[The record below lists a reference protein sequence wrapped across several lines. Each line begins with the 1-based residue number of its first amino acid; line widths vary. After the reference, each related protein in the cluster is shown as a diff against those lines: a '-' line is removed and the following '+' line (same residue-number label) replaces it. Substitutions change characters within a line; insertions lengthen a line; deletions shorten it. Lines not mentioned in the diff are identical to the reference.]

1 MVRSRKYAL
10 VTAALALILIAAVV
24 LTVVLA
30 GNGASYVPEQEAA
43 ASQTAVSVGSSTGEV
58 SSDYI
63 YQTLLSHSQKTGEWT
78 EADMQDLQD
87 AQGNHLDNGST
98 KGDGVK
104 ETYVTTLNTN
114 FRLLTQNG
122 WSDVEGSDDK
132 EGTLNV
138 PDKSWGGS
146 GYYEVFHN
154 GSWYRFNKNSSDS
167 GSLYMSY
174 NDFMTNAAY
183 YQNSSEYAMI
193 VESDGVITYNPND
206 VYANLHFDATLD
218 GAGATL
224 RATAVL
230 NKTRGNG
237 GDGTSSGNI
246 NGADLTWFTNH
257 SFNYNIG
264 KDSSDH
270 TFKGLSV
277 AGLVFGTLRNGTFK
291 NFKWDDQG
299 ISGTH
304 QYTYKNVGSSTAF
317 GGLVGYAGPSSQGGS
332 GVSSIYNVS
341 MTYNNA
347 VQHIHNVHEYYD
359 DWDETRTGTFTGG
372 LIGVNFNANIELVTV
387 RMNNDISFEQQS
399 ACVYITADWADPDNA
414 MACFG
419 GIVGLQYYTGT
430 LKKVV
435 ISGSEH
441 AGLYGHHCVNKEI
454 KKNWYNTSIADYN
467 TTRAWTGMLVGYVPA
482 GKSITFD
489 GAILDMNYNECYA
502 WLDKEKELVRGM
514 VLGEA
519 QDGLSKVTFRDIYIT
534 DMVFGEVYD
543 ANTGT
548 GQQYGTNGRPTPAD
562 VGIPGGEKDFNP
574 ISKKYGAYTAQYW
587 FYGFDVANMQ
597 DFAYLDNNIVSAVS
611 FSDDPDYMLEI
622 SALADNKG
630 VFWNVKWQEYGSP
643 HTVEVDNDVFTQNAR
658 EDVKIEGYGT
668 YDGVRNE
675 NYYLKMVVEY
685 ASSYQL
691 TPRNGVNNN
700 GVADKYYDKTMVN
713 FPTLKASYL
722 ENYEMENHPG
732 KLTQDGYVTIGNDS
746 AGTFTFMMN
755 NGSSGVGNEITHIYI
770 GGEDKGADISGNI
783 ASILQLERTAGED
796 FQVVDNNLNAWQAE
810 YNANVYRWTMLDM
823 FAVEDKNGNKTIFA
837 PASNGIN
844 VKVEIDKRPIYMDV
858 VTNQVPYT
866 GYDYGVQYGSGSA
879 ANTVYYQFGTIATNG
894 GGQAVISGDTV
905 TLSQAATSSTAINA
919 GDYTITAQGVNSG
932 SNNYEL
938 INAPDN
944 ENAFTITPANVTLTV
959 TGGSMPYGT
968 TFEEGG
974 RAAFME
980 HVEYTLDFGDSPLTG
995 FAARDGI
1002 TLNLNLMTTSSA
1014 TPAGQYLF
1022 APASGS
1028 GSVFANAFPAGM
1040 YDVVVEGIS
1049 GNGSGNYTFAVA
1061 QQGTGQFEVE
1071 RLDLAVNLPEI
1082 SDFTYGDLDMPQVGE
1097 AVISGLRTGDQI
1109 TSSAVKYFTAENGAE
1124 YTPGTRFGAGSYY
1137 AQTVVSAISSPG
1149 SVNGLDNYNIEC
1161 GTSAFDVLKR
1171 DTYVLFDYDPDQTY
1185 VYQAAEYSFN
1195 ATSLSNGAA
1204 GDGVEDVT
1212 FAAFSDSGR
1221 LQPAQALN
1229 AGIYYP
1235 GATSATLSDN
1245 YNVLGVRDKNGNDWA
1260 TFEIEKASV
1269 TLALG
1274 SKTTAEYSGE
1284 EVPFAPAGV
1293 TITVDSALQG
1303 EVESVLRAAL
1313 TFTYN
1318 GAAEVPVNAGAYAVA
1333 VSLPELTNYHAY
1345 TASLGNDA
1353 LTITQM
1359 KITITPEKTEVS
1371 VKYDGTVIP
1380 DLPYTITGSDKS
1392 DLSGKITPDISYYVG
1407 EGTENVATSLR
1418 NVGIYTIVYK
1428 YDGAT
1433 GNYASAEATVTYEVT
1448 KRQLHITLRNDQVT
1462 YNKQA
1467 YQPDYDITTDSI
1479 TTTDPIIAGDVVNI
1493 TFTVTKDGSAVS
1505 GDIVNAGEYNFT
1517 FGVDNANYALSDSY
1531 TVTIAPYT
1539 LTAQGLNSTLLFNAA
1554 NTADEYYEEQMA
1566 YRVLDADGKD
1576 ITELVTV
1583 TPELVKSVSDT
1594 SLIGNVDERGGV
1606 YAAQLTINA
1615 LPGGYLAEN
1624 YRLEPNVYTV
1634 YVYRIGLRGALT
1646 TGGSAVTFGTGY
1658 SVKGELFAMSGEGK
1672 EQPLTLDASGNV
1684 GGIADTEMGTDVQSI
1699 TVTAA
1704 AMNFSG
1710 VVLNGTQIKDSQISN
1725 DIADIFLSGVATED
1739 MKNAGTYTATI
1750 TITVKAAY
1758 SNPSLNR
1765 DDVQII
1771 APFTWTVDPLEI
1783 AVNLGQLDKY
1793 YTETITAADIMG
1805 VVETEYKKYV
1815 TAVSA
1820 AISGSGTYVN
1830 AGEYEYDL
1838 VLNTSVD
1845 GYYNYTL
1852 PAVETGKINVQKLTL
1867 QVSAGNAE
1875 VEYGKA
1881 VTPSV
1886 TPVISKGETPL
1897 TEEEISQLGAA
1908 FTSQYS
1914 YTTAL
1919 TYQPG
1924 NGVGL
1929 YDGAIE
1935 LSVTATENFT
1945 VKKTDGNINVIP
1957 RKIQITLGNLSMV
1970 YGTQQLP
1977 ALTYTLTGGT
1987 TLFTGDDM
1995 PALATDGLTLD
2006 GAAAPA
2012 VNRINANSYAYDFT
2026 SLSSQDGNYE
2036 ITAHNGGTLTVTP
2049 YVITSVTW
2057 DESAKPVYKGSEFA
2071 AEELFTIADMDMPNG
2086 DVVTFG
2092 VAYTDGQ
2099 GGNIVKN
2106 AGAYTAAATVASVTN
2121 GTDPVEADN
2130 YDVSRVATR
2139 NLNVAQATLTLSG
2152 VAEAAEEGGAFIL
2165 TVTYDPDGDPQE
2177 ISASALTF
2185 TFGAATYAE
2194 DNDGALTVT
2203 IAYTQNGFTASPVNA
2218 GTYSVSVTVS
2228 GANFVRSTFTNISLV
2243 INKLQINTLDGFAN
2257 VTAPVDAMFNN
2268 LFHEPTVEFLGVP
2281 ATYSFTYFKVTESEG
2296 TIVKEP
2302 ADPVDAAHYYALLT
2316 IDSANVYYVTT
2327 GEYEVEFDIV
2337 PTDKISLD
2345 ISIPTSTGLNEN
2357 NVYYTGTGIRPT
2369 AEATITQF
2377 NPAQVYVTDD
2387 AAFTYKFYKVAS
2399 TVTGTT
2405 VEING
2410 VQYDVMAN
2418 GYALDEAIDTGSY
2431 YVEYWFNIG
2440 RKFNGN
2446 YEERHGFMMSGDKP
2460 LIMQITTG
2468 NMGIR
2473 FISVATQE
2481 YSGLAGFNGRDV
2493 IYQEDGKWFINTDL
2507 ITFSGVDLNGMTDLM
2522 EQLKTGEI
2530 VITVSYR
2537 YDMTDGV
2544 ARYTKLY
2551 DYTWGFDANNQVRTT
2566 PVKKYYAMKTD
2577 PEAGQI
2583 EGPYGN
2589 VTDLGYANG
2598 QTAAVYLIEVRVDN
2612 RHSADVPED
2621 LRDVVSVPD
2630 SGSSYSSAMEV
2641 YADEDGNPIRDDNN
2655 NLQYVPTYHRGS
2667 GTISFEPA
2675 QVEFEMLYTSDFYN
2689 DGKNMLEGGYN
2700 ELNDVA
2706 TSLEELTQ
2714 ELLDKAQFIL
2724 RGVAI
2729 PASAFEYSGD
2739 VSTNPLVKSVD
2750 SSSAAVSVNVTGSNY
2765 TDTVLGEKVRYEVLD
2780 KRYFHLTVTNEEGKE
2795 VYTYNVDGFNNGS
2808 QNVGGANGIT
2818 NAGTYTFEFVFDGMN
2833 GKYAPFSYTWDFVQQ
2848 AAEYH
2853 ITVTQ
2858 EEGVT
2863 LTTPFG
2869 TEFDLTTLNGA
2880 LKATLE
2886 DGELATET
2894 GHYQMFEEAFK
2905 AGQYDNY
2912 ITLFGDD
2919 GSGIPYTDYQV
2930 LGVESPVGQYYIS
2943 YVFVSKD
2950 KNLEIMMET
2959 QESMIEV
2966 TATAPGFLA
2975 DEDGNPVGVTE
2986 GEEGEEGEE
2995 GQDKNP
3001 GEYNIG
3007 SVSYSA
3013 GNTQTEYVLS
3023 KVRLGLEYT
3032 TLPGNTNDYAPYT
3045 TENVGI
3051 FAIQYLADGSEDW
3064 VELPATSS
3072 IMSVG
3077 KYKIWFAAD
3086 GDNNLEGSVSDQYVL
3101 FEITKINA
3109 TAFVTGADAVNGQT
3123 YTGYDFSL
3131 GWKITDESGL
3141 DVQAAVL
3148 GGEVNIMVKF
3158 GEGEFVAGGK
3168 INEAGT
3174 YTVYVTA
3181 AGSANYNVKDSEQ
3194 VQIVINKADLNVR
3207 FAQSY
3212 YTAVYNENGNTIAP
3226 DQVSY
3231 ELNGRRVS
3239 NAGGASDVYYLLM
3252 DEEGKVTNESAQQ
3265 MVETYLTANSE
3276 LDLDEWAAQNGY
3288 TDFVFTSVGDAAA
3301 ATDVGVYLPI
3311 VVYEGDGNYVKSARL
3326 IANGA
3331 YPEFEITKAAMQ
3343 AILVASQKYV
3353 VTYGD
3358 AIADITSAD
3367 TVLKHFTLAWKKQV
3381 GIGSDGSPEYAD
3393 VDDIATSG
3401 AVIAYSML
3409 NLNIYT
3415 KGDDI
3420 GTYANAYELEIK
3432 FSHKNYELDYQTAYT
3447 SVEVKPYALSVD
3459 LANAQVYLEKD
3470 GESSAQALTA
3480 AGVTFNKVYQGASFG
3495 RLTFVFKDAEGN
3507 VLNTGFGLE
3516 GQNGITQEH
3525 GFGAYG
3531 VLSVAAADEGG
3542 FVAGTATIAGE
3553 YNTKVVFTLNNGNYT
3568 VTINGADGALATLT
3582 PNTTQD
3588 PDAASYSVDVK
3599 MNVEKAVLR
3608 LLFDTVT
3615 YTWGT
3620 DGEYTET
3627 ATPSTRADHVGW
3639 WEYSTIWTGY
3649 KFEESD
3655 RVYIQSG
3662 YFNKSGEFVPFG
3674 MFETAARLG
3683 DERNGAE
3690 LALVID
3696 DGDSG
3701 NLAAV
3706 GEYNIHI
3713 STNSANYVIANAN
3726 NEVPIITV
3734 TPEGGD
3740 TPVQTQNNMIDINIT
3755 IDRSPALEVTAALGG
3770 DENAGIPALFTQDGE
3785 AWSRT
3790 FDGMT
3795 INSKTILGDY
3805 LAVYRY
3811 KRTQATVQGSIA
3823 ASDAT
3828 VQLVRDGDRDFS
3840 DSIFASGI
3848 NVTFAGADG
3857 TALDAIINAG
3867 TYKMTVSVEL
3877 TTNEVDITE
3886 YTLVIAPAPASD
3898 FTANVRNKARSSQI
3912 YNGEALVPNFT
3923 FTLAIAEELNNGTVH
3938 TLDVTSYAVQVFK
3951 DGAEQPLL
3959 TYNVKNGVAE
3969 LSKEQRALLAGAGS
3983 YTFKLVVNS
3992 PNAEENAT
4000 FEVNTSEGPLTFT
4013 IAKRGL
4019 SNDGIDIAFKDHF
4032 DYTTKG
4038 GQPVAVDEERLELS
4052 IFYDRTLKLI
4062 SGTDYT
4068 VTFEKGEGGKYTGT
4082 YNFTVSGTGN
4092 FEGTLT
4098 GSYSIGASVGLTQA
4112 PGSIVYGSDSV
4123 TVVLTV
4129 NSMVPAQGDGSLDAE
4144 SFDLIFN
4151 SNVGRLVSGNTTVSQ
4166 LTLVGEPVY
4175 ADGKFTVTLGG
4186 LRAVNAGEYYLD
4198 LSFTCVYDNITS
4210 NGEINA
4216 EASGEELCKVT
4227 VTPASVEQAA
4237 ESVSAVLTSVN
4248 STSVTFNISGT
4259 PRAYEYSLDNGQTWV
4274 KAVKGNNVISALAPE
4289 QNVTVTLRVNDG
4301 NYATAEGVHEYNI
4314 DDVTLA
4320 ATTTASVD
4328 DILTAAE
4335 ELARSFNATGFTR
4348 YAELLQQV
4356 ENISAA
4362 DREARGAEIDE
4373 ALAAVEEARSEY
4385 IEDLQGA
4392 IDSAVNAAERAAGKA
4407 SATTTAAAAATAGA
4421 LSLPLFGIG
4430 MVFAARKRNKKED
4443 DLND

>member
-1 MVRSRKYAL
+1 M
-10 VTAALALILIAAVV
+10 
-24 LTVVLA
+24 
-30 GNGASYVPEQEAA
+30 
-43 ASQTAVSVGSSTGEV
+43 
-58 SSDYI
+58 
-63 YQTLLSHSQKTGEWT
+63 
-78 EADMQDLQD
+78 
-87 AQGNHLDNGST
+87 
-98 KGDGVK
+98 
-104 ETYVTTLNTN
+104 
-114 FRLLTQNG
+114 
-122 WSDVEGSDDK
+122 
-132 EGTLNV
+132 
-138 PDKSWGGS
+138 
-146 GYYEVFHN
+146 
-154 GSWYRFNKNSSDS
+154 
-167 GSLYMSY
+167 
-174 NDFMTNAAY
+174 
-183 YQNSSEYAMI
+183 
-193 VESDGVITYNPND
+193 
-206 VYANLHFDATLD
+206 
-218 GAGATL
+218 
-224 RATAVL
+224 
-230 NKTRGNG
+230 
-237 GDGTSSGNI
+237 
-246 NGADLTWFTNH
+246 
-257 SFNYNIG
+257 
-264 KDSSDH
+264 
-270 TFKGLSV
+270 
-277 AGLVFGTLRNGTFK
+277 
-291 NFKWDDQG
+291 
-299 ISGTH
+299 
-304 QYTYKNVGSSTAF
+304 
-317 GGLVGYAGPSSQGGS
+317 
-332 GVSSIYNVS
+332 
-341 MTYNNA
+341 
-347 VQHIHNVHEYYD
+347 
-359 DWDETRTGTFTGG
+359 
-372 LIGVNFNANIELVTV
+372 
-387 RMNNDISFEQQS
+387 
-399 ACVYITADWADPDNA
+399 
-414 MACFG
+414 
-419 GIVGLQYYTGT
+419 
-430 LKKVV
+430 
-435 ISGSEH
+435 
-441 AGLYGHHCVNKEI
+441 
-454 KKNWYNTSIADYN
+454 
-467 TTRAWTGMLVGYVPA
+467 
-482 GKSITFD
+482 
-489 GAILDMNYNECYA
+489 
-502 WLDKEKELVRGM
+502 
-514 VLGEA
+514 
-519 QDGLSKVTFRDIYIT
+519 
-534 DMVFGEVYD
+534 
-543 ANTGT
+543 
-548 GQQYGTNGRPTPAD
+548 
-562 VGIPGGEKDFNP
+562 
-574 ISKKYGAYTAQYW
+574 
-587 FYGFDVANMQ
+587 
-597 DFAYLDNNIVSAVS
+597 
-611 FSDDPDYMLEI
+611 
-622 SALADNKG
+622 
-630 VFWNVKWQEYGSP
+630 
-643 HTVEVDNDVFTQNAR
+643 
-658 EDVKIEGYGT
+658 
-668 YDGVRNE
+668 
-675 NYYLKMVVEY
+675 
-685 ASSYQL
+685 
-691 TPRNGVNNN
+691 
-700 GVADKYYDKTMVN
+700 
-713 FPTLKASYL
+713 
-722 ENYEMENHPG
+722 
-732 KLTQDGYVTIGNDS
+732 
-746 AGTFTFMMN
+746 
-755 NGSSGVGNEITHIYI
+755 
-770 GGEDKGADISGNI
+770 
-783 ASILQLERTAGED
+783 
-796 FQVVDNNLNAWQAE
+796 
-810 YNANVYRWTMLDM
+810 
-823 FAVEDKNGNKTIFA
+823 
-837 PASNGIN
+837 
-844 VKVEIDKRPIYMDV
+844 
-858 VTNQVPYT
+858 
-866 GYDYGVQYGSGSA
+866 
-879 ANTVYYQFGTIATNG
+879 
-894 GGQAVISGDTV
+894 
-905 TLSQAATSSTAINA
+905 
-919 GDYTITAQGVNSG
+919 
-932 SNNYEL
+932 
-938 INAPDN
+938 
-944 ENAFTITPANVTLTV
+944 
-959 TGGSMPYGT
+959 
-968 TFEEGG
+968 
-974 RAAFME
+974 
-980 HVEYTLDFGDSPLTG
+980 
-995 FAARDGI
+995 
-1002 TLNLNLMTTSSA
+1002 
-1014 TPAGQYLF
+1014 
-1022 APASGS
+1022 
-1028 GSVFANAFPAGM
+1028 
-1040 YDVVVEGIS
+1040 
-1049 GNGSGNYTFAVA
+1049 
-1061 QQGTGQFEVE
+1061 
-1071 RLDLAVNLPEI
+1071 
-1082 SDFTYGDLDMPQVGE
+1082 
-1097 AVISGLRTGDQI
+1097 
-1109 TSSAVKYFTAENGAE
+1109 
-1124 YTPGTRFGAGSYY
+1124 
-1137 AQTVVSAISSPG
+1137 
-1149 SVNGLDNYNIEC
+1149 
-1161 GTSAFDVLKR
+1161 
-1171 DTYVLFDYDPDQTY
+1171 
-1185 VYQAAEYSFN
+1185 
-1195 ATSLSNGAA
+1195 
-1204 GDGVEDVT
+1204 
-1212 FAAFSDSGR
+1212 
-1221 LQPAQALN
+1221 
-1229 AGIYYP
+1229 
-1235 GATSATLSDN
+1235 
-1245 YNVLGVRDKNGNDWA
+1245 
-1260 TFEIEKASV
+1260 
-1269 TLALG
+1269 
-1274 SKTTAEYSGE
+1274 
-1284 EVPFAPAGV
+1284 
-1293 TITVDSALQG
+1293 
-1303 EVESVLRAAL
+1303 
-1313 TFTYN
+1313 
-1318 GAAEVPVNAGAYAVA
+1318 
-1333 VSLPELTNYHAY
+1333 
-1345 TASLGNDA
+1345 
-1353 LTITQM
+1353 
-1359 KITITPEKTEVS
+1359 
-1371 VKYDGTVIP
+1371 
-1380 DLPYTITGSDKS
+1380 
-1392 DLSGKITPDISYYVG
+1392 
-1407 EGTENVATSLR
+1407 
-1418 NVGIYTIVYK
+1418 
-1428 YDGAT
+1428 
-1433 GNYASAEATVTYEVT
+1433 
-1448 KRQLHITLRNDQVT
+1448 
-1462 YNKQA
+1462 
-1467 YQPDYDITTDSI
+1467 
-1479 TTTDPIIAGDVVNI
+1479 
-1493 TFTVTKDGSAVS
+1493 
-1505 GDIVNAGEYNFT
+1505 
-1517 FGVDNANYALSDSY
+1517 
-1531 TVTIAPYT
+1531 
-1539 LTAQGLNSTLLFNAA
+1539 
-1554 NTADEYYEEQMA
+1554 
-1566 YRVLDADGKD
+1566 
-1576 ITELVTV
+1576 
-1583 TPELVKSVSDT
+1583 
-1594 SLIGNVDERGGV
+1594 
-1606 YAAQLTINA
+1606 
-1615 LPGGYLAEN
+1615 
-1624 YRLEPNVYTV
+1624 
-1634 YVYRIGLRGALT
+1634 
-1646 TGGSAVTFGTGY
+1646 
-1658 SVKGELFAMSGEGK
+1658 
-1672 EQPLTLDASGNV
+1672 
-1684 GGIADTEMGTDVQSI
+1684 
-1699 TVTAA
+1699 
-1704 AMNFSG
+1704 
-1710 VVLNGTQIKDSQISN
+1710 
-1725 DIADIFLSGVATED
+1725 
-1739 MKNAGTYTATI
+1739 
-1750 TITVKAAY
+1750 
-1758 SNPSLNR
+1758 
-1765 DDVQII
+1765 
-1771 APFTWTVDPLEI
+1771 
-1783 AVNLGQLDKY
+1783 
-1793 YTETITAADIMG
+1793 
-1805 VVETEYKKYV
+1805 
-1815 TAVSA
+1815 
-1820 AISGSGTYVN
+1820 
-1830 AGEYEYDL
+1830 
-1838 VLNTSVD
+1838 
-1845 GYYNYTL
+1845 
-1852 PAVETGKINVQKLTL
+1852 
-1867 QVSAGNAE
+1867 
-1875 VEYGKA
+1875 
-1881 VTPSV
+1881 
-1886 TPVISKGETPL
+1886 
-1897 TEEEISQLGAA
+1897 
-1908 FTSQYS
+1908 
-1914 YTTAL
+1914 
-1919 TYQPG
+1919 
-1924 NGVGL
+1924 
-1929 YDGAIE
+1929 
-1935 LSVTATENFT
+1935 
-1945 VKKTDGNINVIP
+1945 
-1957 RKIQITLGNLSMV
+1957 
-1970 YGTQQLP
+1970 
-1977 ALTYTLTGGT
+1977 
-1987 TLFTGDDM
+1987 
-1995 PALATDGLTLD
+1995 
-2006 GAAAPA
+2006 
-2012 VNRINANSYAYDFT
+2012 
-2026 SLSSQDGNYE
+2026 
-2036 ITAHNGGTLTVTP
+2036 
-2049 YVITSVTW
+2049 
-2057 DESAKPVYKGSEFA
+2057 
-2071 AEELFTIADMDMPNG
+2071 
-2086 DVVTFG
+2086 
-2092 VAYTDGQ
+2092 
-2099 GGNIVKN
+2099 
-2106 AGAYTAAATVASVTN
+2106 TN
-2121 GTDPVEADN
+2121 GTDPVEAGN

-2194 DNDGALTVT
+2194 ENDGALTVT

-2243 INKLQINTLDGFAN
+2243 INKLQLTTLDGFAN
-2257 VTAPVDAMFNN
+2257 VTAPADAMFNN

-2327 GEYEVEFDIV
+2327 GEYEVEFDIA

-2387 AAFTYKFYKVAS
+2387 AAFTYKFYKVAT

-2410 VQYDVMAN
+2410 VQYNVMAN

-2440 RKFNGN
+2440 MGFNGN
-2446 YEERHGFMMSGDKP
+2446 YEERHGFMMSGDEP

-2493 IYQEDGKWFINTDL
+2493 IYQEDGNWFINTDL

-2537 YDMTDGV
+2537 YDVTDGV

-2566 PVKKYYAMKTD
+2566 PAKNYYAMKTD

-2583 EGPYGN
+2583 EGPYGS

-2612 RHSADVPED
+2612 RHSADVPEN

-2641 YADEDGNPIRDDNN
+2641 YTDEDGNPIRDDNN

-2706 TSLEELTQ
+2706 TSLEEFTQ

-2780 KRYFHLTVTNEEGKE
+2780 KTYFHLTVTDEKGKV
-2795 VYTYNVDGFNNGS
+2795 VYAYNVTGYNNGS
-2808 QNVGGANGIT
+2808 QNVGGAYGIT
-2818 NAGTYTFEFVFDGMN
+2818 NAGTYTLEFVFDGMN

-2905 AGQYDNY
+2905 AGQYDDY

-2975 DEDGNPVGVTE
+2975 DEDGNPIKAP
-2986 GEEGEEGEE
+2986 EGEEGEE
-2995 GQDKNP
+2995 GQEQNP

-3158 GEGEFVAGGK
+3158 GEGEFAAGGK

-3212 YTAVYNENGNTIAP
+3212 YTAVYNENGNTIAD

-3265 MVETYLTANSE
+3265 MVEAYLTANSE

-3326 IANGA
+3326 ITNGA

-3401 AVIAYSML
+3401 AVITYSML

-3470 GESSAQALTA
+3470 GGSSAQALTA

-3620 DGEYTET
+3620 DGEFTET

-3662 YFNKSGEFVPFG
+3662 YFNESGEFVPFG

-3734 TPEGGD
+3734 TPEGGG

-3755 IDRSPALEVTAALGG
+3755 IARSPALEVTAALGG
-3770 DENAGIPALFTQDGE
+3770 DENANIPALFTQDGE
-3785 AWSRT
+3785 AWSRP

-3823 ASDAT
+3823 AQDAT

-3848 NVTFAGADG
+3848 NVTFAGANG

-3898 FTANVRNKARSSQI
+3898 FTANVRNKARSSQT

-3923 FTLAIAEELNNGTVH
+3923 FTLAIAEKLNGTVH

-3969 LSKEQRALLAGAGS
+3969 LGKEQRALLANAGS

-3992 PNAEENAT
+3992 PNAEENAA

-4013 IAKRGL
+4013 IAKRDL
-4019 SNDGIDIAFKDHF
+4019 SKDGIDIAFKDHF
-4032 DYTTKG
+4032 DYTTEG
-4038 GQPVAVDEERLELS
+4038 GQPVAVDEERLELA
-4052 IFYDRTLKLI
+4052 IYYDRTLKLI

-4068 VTFEKGEGGKYTGT
+4068 VTFENGKGGKYTGT
-4082 YNFTVSGTGN
+4082 YDFTISGTGN
-4092 FEGTLT
+4092 FMGTLT
-4098 GSYSIGASVGLTQA
+4098 RSYSVGASVGLTQA

-4129 NSMVPAQGDGSLDAE
+4129 NSMDPAQGDGSLNADMFGL
-4144 SFDLIFN
+4144 SFN
-4151 SNVGRLVSGNTTVSQ
+4151 GNVCRLVSGNTTVSQ
-4166 LTLVGEPVY
+4166 LTLVGGEPVY
-4175 ADGKFTVTLGG
+4175 ADGKFTVTFGG

-4198 LSFTCVYDNITS
+4198 LSFTCVYDGITS
-4210 NGEINA
+4210 EGKINA
-4216 EASGEELCKVT
+4216 QASGEELCKVT

-4237 ESVSAVLTSVN
+4237 KSVSAVLTSVN

-4301 NYATAEGVHEYNI
+4301 NYATAEGVHEYNL
-4314 DDVTLA
+4314 DETLA

-4407 SATTTAAAAATAGA
+4407 SATTTATAAATAGA

>member
-78 EADMQDLQD
+78 ESDMQDLQD

-98 KGDGVK
+98 GGDGVK
-104 ETYVTTLNTN
+104 ETYVTTLKTN

-122 WSDVEGSDDK
+122 LSDVEG
-132 EGTLNV
+132 GTLNV
-138 PDKSWGGS
+138 ADKSWGGS

-154 GSWYRFNKNSSDS
+154 GSWYRFNKTNSSDS
-167 GSLYMSY
+167 DPLYMSY
-174 NDFMTNAAY
+174 DDFMTDAAY

-193 VESDGVITYNPND
+193 VVSSISYNPNTTG
-206 VYANLHFDATLD
+206 VLQGFDATLD
-218 GAGATL
+218 GAGTTL
-224 RATAVL
+224 IPS
-230 NKTRGNG
+230 KT
-237 GDGTSSGNI
+237 
-246 NGADLTWFTNH
+246 
-257 SFNYNIG
+257 
-264 KDSSDH
+264 
-270 TFKGLSV
+270 LSV
-277 AGLVFGTLRNGTFK
+277 DNSTVDFSWFHDDDIKIHISKENNTSDGLRSVGLIFGSLRYGTFK
-291 NFKWDDQG
+291 NFKWNDSTT
-299 ISGTH
+299 SGSKH
-304 QYTYKNVGSSTAF
+304 QAIYKKVESGSAF
-317 GGLVGYAGPSSQGGS
+317 GGLVGYAGRTKDGDQQGTS
-332 GVSSIYNVS
+332 NVYNVS
-341 MTYNNA
+341 LTFNKDVLHQYNLTN
-347 VQHIHNVHEYYD
+347 YD
-359 DWDETRTGTFTGG
+359 DWMDSCTGTYTGG
-372 LIGVNFNANIELVTV
+372 LIGINMNANIELVSI
-387 RMNNDISFEQQS
+387 RMNNDIAFEEQS
-399 ACVYITADWADPDNA
+399 PSLTYPNLWRNADYG
-414 MACFG
+414 MSIFG
-419 GIVGLQYYTGT
+419 GIVGVQNCNRTMS
-430 LKKVV
+430 KVS
-435 ISGSEH
+435 ISGTEH
-441 AGLYGHHCVNKEI
+441 AALYGHHCKIERTQWGQGNRWSHAKARMSCVI
-454 KKNWYNTSIADYN
+454 GLVTS
-467 TTRAWTGMLVGYVPA
+467 A
-482 GKSITFD
+482 GTANLQGVIVDF
-489 GAILDMNYNECYA
+489 NYNEVYA
-502 WLDKEKELVRGM
+502 WLDQSKTELYRGII
-514 VLGEA
+514 VGKNEGTISYSDVYLTNTVFAGTYEDDNKPGPEDIGKPAQGDDGGESFYPTGTRYE
-519 QDGLSKVTFRDIYIT
+519 DGYKAEYWFDGDAVNDQSFAYIEESKV
-534 DMVFGEVYD
+534 GE
-543 ANTGT
+543 
-548 GQQYGTNGRPTPAD
+548 
-562 VGIPGGEKDFNP
+562 
-574 ISKKYGAYTAQYW
+574 
-587 FYGFDVANMQ
+587 
-597 DFAYLDNNIVSAVS
+597 VS
-611 FSDDPDYMLEI
+611 FSDDTDYMLEI
-622 SALADNKG
+622 SVPQDQKG
-630 VFWNVKWQEYGSP
+630 VYWNVTWSESGGE
-643 HTVEVDNDVFTQNAR
+643 HTKKVNDDVFTQNSR
-658 EDVKIEGYGT
+658 EDVKVHGFGA
-668 YDGVRNE
+668 YDGNRTSNG
-675 NYYLKMVVEY
+675 YLIMTVEY

-700 GVADKYYDKTMVN
+700 GGDDKYYDKTMVN
-713 FPTLKASYL
+713 FPTLEASYL
-722 ENYEMENHPG
+722 ENYEMENHNAQLG
-732 KLTQDGYVTIGNDS
+732 QDGYVTIGDDGSGNL
-746 AGTFTFMMN
+746 TFMMN
-755 NGSSGVGNEITHIYI
+755 NGSSPVGRTIDHIYI
-770 GGEDKGADISGNI
+770 GGEDKEADISGNI

-796 FQVVDNNLNAWQAE
+796 FQVVDNNLSAWQAE
-810 YNANVYRWTMLDM
+810 YNANVYRWTLLDL
-823 FAVEDKNGNKTIFA
+823 FAVEDDQGHKMVFA

-858 VTNQVPYT
+858 VTDQVPYT

-894 GGQAVISGDTV
+894 GEQAVISGDTV
-905 TLSQAATSSTAINA
+905 TLSQAATGSTAINA

-938 INAPDN
+938 INAPN
-944 ENAFTITPANVTLTV
+944 TENAFTITPANVTLTV

-1014 TPAGQYLF
+1014 TSAGQYLF

-1028 GSVFANAFPAGM
+1028 GSVFAYAFPAGK

-1071 RLDLAVNLPEI
+1071 MLNLAVNLPEI

-1109 TSSAVKYFTAENGAE
+1109 TSSAVKYFTAEDDAV

-1149 SVNGLDNYNIEC
+1149 SVNGLDNYNVVC

-1171 DTYVLFDYDPDQTY
+1171 DTYVLFDYDPAQTY
-1185 VYQAAEYSFN
+1185 VYQAAAYSFN
-1195 ATSLSNGAA
+1195 ASSLSNGAA
-1204 GDGVEDVT
+1204 GDGVSDVT

-1245 YNVLGVRDKNGNDWA
+1245 YNVLGVRDTNGNDWA

-1284 EVPFAPAGV
+1284 EVPFDKTGV
-1293 TITVDSALQG
+1293 TITVADALQG

-1318 GAAEVPVNAGAYAVA
+1318 GAAEVPVNAGTYAVA
-1333 VSLPELTNYHAY
+1333 VSLPELTNYNAA
-1345 TASLGNDA
+1345 TASLGSDA

-1359 KITITPEKTEVS
+1359 IITITPESSRVEKV
-1371 VKYDGTVIP
+1371 YNGTVIP
-1380 DLPYTITGSDKS
+1380 DLPYTITGSDGRPLN
-1392 DLSGKITPDISYYVG
+1392 DEVTPDISYYVG

-1418 NVGIYTIVYK
+1418 NVGTYTIVYK
-1428 YDGAT
+1428 YDGT
-1433 GNYASAEATVTYEVT
+1433 TGGNYASAEAKVTYEVT
-1448 KRQLHITLRNDQVT
+1448 KMQLHITLNNKQVT

-1467 YQPDYDITTDSI
+1467 YQPDYDITTGS
-1479 TTTDPIIAGDVVNI
+1479 IIAGDVVNI

-1531 TVTIAPYT
+1531 TVTIDPYT
-1539 LTAQGLNSTLLFNAA
+1539 LTAQGLNTTILYNSAATGIEEYKSQINYEVLDVDGSVIDKGIDVSVDILEEGGAAATTIGSDGGKYQAKLTVTVIKSGPFDNDNYAVAEVPPYAIYIYKIALRSSLTGSVTYGTPYTVNGVLYAAAGQAGTQDLKVNGDGSVVMVEGADLGDVLEINIKNAVLTLSGANLIGESASGSKTLTNGADASVVFNG
-1554 NTADEYYEEQMA
+1554 NVFDEQFTKPVDAGSYTLTVKLTVEAVYEEGTTSHPENK
-1566 YRVLDADGKD
+1566 RTVI
-1576 ITELVTV
+1576 IT
-1583 TPELVKSVSDT
+1583 
-1594 SLIGNVDERGGV
+1594 
-1606 YAAQLTINA
+1606 
-1615 LPGGYLAEN
+1615 
-1624 YRLEPNVYTV
+1624 
-1634 YVYRIGLRGALT
+1634 
-1646 TGGSAVTFGTGY
+1646 
-1658 SVKGELFAMSGEGK
+1658 
-1672 EQPLTLDASGNV
+1672 
-1684 GGIADTEMGTDVQSI
+1684 
-1699 TVTAA
+1699 
-1704 AMNFSG
+1704 
-1710 VVLNGTQIKDSQISN
+1710 
-1725 DIADIFLSGVATED
+1725 
-1739 MKNAGTYTATI
+1739 
-1750 TITVKAAY
+1750 
-1758 SNPSLNR
+1758 
-1765 DDVQII
+1765 

-1783 AVNLGQLDKY
+1783 AVKNLGQLNKY
-1793 YTETITAADIMG
+1793 YTETISAADVMG
-1805 VVETEYKKYV
+1805 VVEMEEQYKEYV

-1820 AISGSGTYVN
+1820 AIGGTYVN
-1830 AGEYEYDL
+1830 AGWYEYDL
-1838 VLNTSVD
+1838 VLNTGVD

-1852 PAVETGKINVQKLTL
+1852 DYSDSAEETGKIHVQKLTL
-1867 QVSAGNAE
+1867 QVSADNAE
-1875 VEYGKA
+1875 VEYGNA

-1886 TPVISKGETPL
+1886 TTIISKGETPL
-1897 TEEEISQLGAA
+1897 TEEEISALGAA

-1929 YDGAIE
+1929 YEGAIV

-1945 VKKTDGNINVIP
+1945 VEKTDGNVNVIP

-1970 YGTQQLP
+1970 YGTEQLP

-2026 SLSSQDGNYE
+2026 SLSSQDDNYE

-2106 AGAYTAAATVASVTN
+2106 AGAYTAVATVASVTN
-2121 GTDPVEADN
+2121 GTDPVEAGN

-2243 INKLQINTLDGFAN
+2243 INKLQLTTLDGFAN
-2257 VTAPVDAMFNN
+2257 VTAPADAMFNN

-2327 GEYEVEFDIV
+2327 GEYEVEFDIA

-2387 AAFTYKFYKVAS
+2387 AAFTYKFYKVAT

-2410 VQYDVMAN
+2410 VQYNVMAN

-2446 YEERHGFMMSGDKP
+2446 YEERHGFMMSGDEP

-2493 IYQEDGKWFINTDL
+2493 IYQEDGNWFINTDL

-2566 PVKKYYAMKTD
+2566 PAKKYYAMKTD

-2612 RHSADVPED
+2612 RHSADVPEN
-2621 LRDVVSVPD
+2621 LKDVVSVPD

-2641 YADEDGNPIRDDNN
+2641 YTDEDGNPIRDDNN

-2689 DGKNMLEGGYN
+2689 DGKNMLAGGYN

-2706 TSLEELTQ
+2706 ASLEEFTQ

-2739 VSTNPLVKSVD
+2739 VKTNPLVKSVD
-2750 SSSAAVSVNVTGSNY
+2750 SSTAAVSVNVTGSNY

-2905 AGQYDNY
+2905 AGQYDDY

-2975 DEDGNPVGVTE
+2975 DEDGNPIKAP
-2986 GEEGEEGEE
+2986 EGEEGEE
-2995 GQDKNP
+2995 GQEQNP

-3265 MVETYLTANSE
+3265 MVEAYLTANSE

-3516 GQNGITQEH
+3516 GQNVITQEH

-3662 YFNKSGEFVPFG
+3662 YFDKSGEFVPFG

-3734 TPEGGD
+3734 TPEGGG

-3755 IDRSPALEVTAALGG
+3755 IARSPALEVTAALGG
-3770 DENAGIPALFTQDGE
+3770 DENANIPALFTQDGE
-3785 AWSRT
+3785 AWSRP

-3811 KRTQATVQGSIA
+3811 KRTQATVKGSIA
-3823 ASDAT
+3823 APDAT

-3848 NVTFAGADG
+3848 NVTFAGANG

-3898 FTANVRNKARSSQI
+3898 FTANVRNKARSSQT

-3923 FTLAIAEELNNGTVH
+3923 FTLAIAEELNGTVH

-3969 LSKEQRALLAGAGS
+3969 LGKEQRALLANAGS

-3992 PNAEENAT
+3992 PNAEENAA
-4000 FEVNTSEGPLTFT
+4000 FEVNTSAGTPLTFT
-4013 IAKRGL
+4013 IARRDL
-4019 SNDGIDIAFKDHF
+4019 SKDGIDIAFKDHF
-4032 DYTTKG
+4032 DYTTEG

-4052 IFYDRTLKLI
+4052 IYYDRTLKLI

-4068 VTFEKGEGGKYTGT
+4068 VTFENGKGGKYTGT
-4082 YNFTVSGTGN
+4082 YDFTISGTGN
-4092 FEGTLT
+4092 FMGTLT
-4098 GSYSIGASVGLTQA
+4098 RSYSVGASVGLTQA

-4129 NSMVPAQGDGSLDAE
+4129 NSMDPAQGDGSLNADMFGL
-4144 SFDLIFN
+4144 SFN
-4151 SNVGRLVSGNTTVSQ
+4151 GNVCRLVSGNTTVSQ
-4166 LTLVGEPVY
+4166 LTLVGGEPVY
-4175 ADGKFTVTLGG
+4175 ADGKFTVTFGG

-4198 LSFTCVYDNITS
+4198 LSFTCVYDGITS
-4210 NGEINA
+4210 EGKINA
-4216 EASGEELCKVT
+4216 QASGEELCKVT

-4301 NYATAEGVHEYNI
+4301 NYATAEGVHEYNL
-4314 DDVTLA
+4314 DETLA

-4407 SATTTAAAAATAGA
+4407 SATTTATAAATAGA

>member
-24 LTVVLA
+24 LTVALV
-30 GNGASYVPEQEAA
+30 GNHSSIVPQQEASVAPA
-43 ASQTAVSVGSSTGEV
+43 AAVKIGGSTGSV
-58 SSDYI
+58 SADYVF
-63 YQTLLSHSQKTGEWT
+63 QTLKAHSNK
-78 EADMQDLQD
+78 
-87 AQGNHLDNGST
+87 
-98 KGDGVK
+98 KGDGV
-104 ETYVTTLNTN
+104 
-114 FRLLTQNG
+114 G
-122 WSDVEGSDDK
+122 WDITEMQTDGSI
-132 EGTLNV
+132 
-138 PDKSWGGS
+138 S
-146 GYYEVFHN
+146 YY
-154 GSWYRFNKNSSDS
+154 
-167 GSLYMSY
+167 
-174 NDFMTNAAY
+174 
-183 YQNSSEYAMI
+183 
-193 VESDGVITYNPND
+193 P
-206 VYANLHFDATLD
+206 ATLD
-218 GAGATL
+218 NTFYLITQSGNATEANNSDAGVTANGSYYQVTYNGMNYRFTKNSGYTLYLPFETFIAKTNYSQNVNNYGMAVQASGTISYDPRNTYHSYDFRATFDGAGVTL
-224 RATAVL
+224 SMSNMLSKWDSGDASAKYTWIQNGYRSDDPTIKNNVGL
-230 NKTRGNG
+230 NCAGLLIASLY
-237 GDGTSSGNI
+237 DGT
-246 NGADLTWFTNH
+246 L
-257 SFNYNIG
+257 
-264 KDSSDH
+264 
-270 TFKGLSV
+270 
-277 AGLVFGTLRNGTFK
+277 K
-291 NFKWDDQG
+291 NFKLTDKNAVYKPDDNNPDQG
-299 ISGTH
+299 SGRPFNCH
-304 QYTYKNVGSSTAF
+304 QGVRKLSGHYYEENNRETGTAF
-317 GGLVGYAGPSSQGGS
+317 GGLVGYAGPTSANQEANTNSYIS
-332 GVSSIYNVS
+332 NISLDFTKNVLHVYRS
-341 MTYNNA
+341 KST
-347 VQHIHNVHEYYD
+347 
-359 DWDETRTGTFTGG
+359 TGPSAQVDMFTGAAIG
-372 LIGVNFNANIELVTV
+372 LNMSANISNLVINMNSSVWDQCTPRMQGINIFGWGYAADYSGTAHIGVLSGMMLGGKTLEKVAIYGTE
-387 RMNNDISFEQQS
+387 SS
-399 ACVYITADWADPDNA
+399 AFVCSDDLFQYGTTGNWSKIHTYI
-414 MACFG
+414 G
-419 GIVGLQYYTGT
+419 
-430 LKKVV
+430 
-435 ISGSEH
+435 
-441 AGLYGHHCVNKEI
+441 
-454 KKNWYNTSIADYN
+454 
-467 TTRAWTGMLVGYVPA
+467 
-482 GKSITFD
+482 
-489 GAILDMNYNECYA
+489 GAIGTCMSKQTINGFLFSYPLANCWYPQA
-502 WLDKEKELVRGM
+502 DKRTEGATFKRGIF
-514 VLGEA
+514 VGNPKGTITYSNVYL
-519 QDGLSKVTFRDIYIT
+519 T
-534 DMVFGEVYD
+534 DMVIANSTATSMD
-543 ANTGT
+543 AIG
-548 GQQYGTNGRPTPAD
+548 
-562 VGIPGGEKDFNP
+562 GGEYTNKPAADIVNSHDQVESGDSAYFPAGFWFDGSSATNKRFVYADENV
-574 ISKKYGAYTAQYW
+574 ISSIQFSNDSQYM
-587 FYGFDVANMQ
+587 V
-597 DFAYLDNNIVSAVS
+597 
-611 FSDDPDYMLEI
+611 EI
-622 SALADNKG
+622 SAPSSQTGVMWQVNYYWKG
-630 VFWNVKWQEYGSP
+630 TTTDISVSNSSQLVFM
-643 HTVEVDNDVFTQNAR
+643 QNAR
-658 EDVKIEGYGT
+658 ENVKLRGL
-668 YDGVRNE
+668 GVQGNN
-675 NYYLKMVVEY
+675 NYVVMNITY
-685 ASSYQL
+685 ASSYNYKL
-691 TPRNGVNNN
+691 TNGPGDDGTADKVYDKQPVNYPSFGVTENVIRTGNASLTDNGRLTIQQEEDRLTLGFNDGDDPVGGAINNFYNANGV
-700 GVADKYYDKTMVN
+700 GT
-713 FPTLKASYL
+713 
-722 ENYEMENHPG
+722 G
-732 KLTQDGYVTIGNDS
+732 KN
-746 AGTFTFMMN
+746 
-755 NGSSGVGNEITHIYI
+755 
-770 GGEDKGADISGNI
+770 DISGMLGAIMALNYKD
-783 ASILQLERTAGED
+783 SNGEYVVTSDWTGVTAYD
-796 FQVVDNNLNAWQAE
+796 
-810 YNANVYRWTMLDM
+810 ANDYRWDGIALFGVSTTQ
-823 FAVEDKNGNKTIFA
+823 GNFVFVPQSGTSTEITI
-837 PASNGIN
+837 S
-844 VKVEIDKRPIYMDV
+844 KRPIYV
-858 VTNQVPYT
+858 KAETTSVPYIGEGYALAQGT
-866 GYDYGVQYGSGSA
+866 GTAPSG
-879 ANTVYYQFGTIATNG
+879 TVYYGVGTTATNG
-894 GGQAVISGDTV
+894 GRQAIISGDTV
-905 TLSQAATSSTAINA
+905 SVLANISDGPAVDVNTYHLSASGTLGGSSAKN
-919 GDYTITAQGVNSG
+919 YTV
-932 SNNYEL
+932 
-938 INAPDN
+938 INAPSN
-944 ENAFTITPANVTLTV
+944 ESAFSVTPANVTLTV

-980 HVEYTLDFGDSPLTG
+980 HVEYTLDFGDSPLTD

-1014 TPAGQYLF
+1014 SSAGQYLF
-1022 APASGS
+1022 APTNGS
-1028 GSVFANAFPAGM
+1028 GSVFAYAFPAGM

-1049 GNGSGNYTFAVA
+1049 GNGSGNYNVTPA

-1071 RLDLAVNLPEI
+1071 KLDLAVSLPEI
-1082 SDFTYGDLDMPQVGE
+1082 SDFTYGDRNMPQVGE

-1137 AQTVVSAISSPG
+1137 AQIVVSGISSPG
-1149 SVNGLDNYNIEC
+1149 SNIGLNNYNISY
-1161 GTSAFDVLKR
+1161 GNTSAFDVLKR

-1185 VYQAAEYSFN
+1185 VYQAAAYSFN
-1195 ATSLSNGAA
+1195 ATSLSDGAA
-1204 GDGVEDVT
+1204 GDGVSDVT

-1260 TFEIEKASV
+1260 TFEIEKANV

-1274 SKTTAEYSGE
+1274 SKTTVEYSGE
-1284 EVPFAPAGV
+1284 EVPFDKTGV
-1293 TITVDSALQG
+1293 TITVADALQG

-1318 GAAEVPVNAGAYAVA
+1318 GAAEVPVNAGTYAVA
-1333 VSLPELTNYHAY
+1333 VSLPELTNYNAA
-1345 TASLGNDA
+1345 TASLGSDA

-1359 KITITPEKTEVS
+1359 KITITPESSRVEKV
-1371 VKYDGTVIP
+1371 YNGTVIP
-1380 DLPYTITGSDKS
+1380 DLPYTITGSDGRPLN
-1392 DLSGKITPDISYYVG
+1392 DEVTPDISYYVG

-1433 GNYASAEATVTYEVT
+1433 GNYAFAKATVTYEVT
-1448 KRQLHITLRNDQVT
+1448 KRQLHITLRNAQVT

-1467 YQPDYDITTDSI
+1467 YQPDYDITTDPII
-1479 TTTDPIIAGDVVNI
+1479 TGDPIIAGDVVNI

-1531 TVTIAPYT
+1531 TVTIDPYT
-1539 LTAQGLNSTLLFNAA
+1539 LTAQGLNTTILYNAA
-1554 NTADEYYEEQMA
+1554 ATGIEEYKSQINYE
-1566 YRVLDADGKD
+1566 VLDADGSVIEKD
-1576 ITELVTV
+1576 AIEVKVEILEEGGAAATTIGSDGGKYQAKLTV
-1583 TPELVKSVSDT
+1583 TKSGAFDNDNYAVAEATTYAIYIYKIALRSSLTGSVTYGTDYT
-1594 SLIGNVDERGGV
+1594 VNGVLYAAAGQAGTQDLKVDVDGAVDIDEGEVADVLEINIKNAVLTLSGANLIGESASGSKT
-1606 YAAQLTINA
+1606 LTS
-1615 LPGGYLAEN
+1615 
-1624 YRLEPNVYTV
+1624 
-1634 YVYRIGLRGALT
+1634 GA
-1646 TGGSAVTFGTGY
+1646 
-1658 SVKGELFAMSGEGK
+1658 
-1672 EQPLTLDASGNV
+1672 DASVVFNGNV
-1684 GGIADTEMGTDVQSI
+1684 FDKQFAKPVDAGSYTL
-1699 TVTAA
+1699 TVTLTVEA
-1704 AMNFSG
+1704 
-1710 VVLNGTQIKDSQISN
+1710 VYKEGTTSHPDNKRT
-1725 DIADIFLSGVATED
+1725 V
-1739 MKNAGTYTATI
+1739 TI
-1750 TITVKAAY
+1750 T
-1758 SNPSLNR
+1758 
-1765 DDVQII
+1765 

-1783 AVNLGQLDKY
+1783 AVNLGQLNKY

-1805 VVETEYKKYV
+1805 VVKTEYKKYV

-1852 PAVETGKINVQKLTL
+1852 AAVETGKINVQKLTL

-1914 YTTAL
+1914 YTTEL
-1919 TYQPG
+1919 NYQPG
-1924 NGVGL
+1924 KGVGL
-1929 YDGAIE
+1929 YEGAIK
-1935 LSVTATENFT
+1935 LSVTATKNFT
-1945 VKKTDGNINVIP
+1945 VEKTDGNVNVIP

-1995 PALATDGLTLD
+1995 PVLATDGLTLD
-2006 GAAAPA
+2006 GEAAPA
-2012 VNRINANSYAYDFT
+2012 VNRINADSYAYDFT
-2026 SLSSQDGNYE
+2026 SLSSQDDNYE

-2099 GGNIVKN
+2099 GGKVVKN

-2121 GTDPVEADN
+2121 GTDPVEAGN

-2152 VAEAAEEGGAFIL
+2152 VAEAAEEDGAFIL

-2194 DNDGALTVT
+2194 DNDGALTVI
-2203 IAYTQNGFTASPVNA
+2203 IAYSQNGFTASPVNA
-2218 GTYSVSVTVS
+2218 GTYNVSVTVS

-2243 INKLQINTLDGFAN
+2243 INKLQLTTLDGFAEINVPAAKYTSQVQN
-2257 VTAPVDAMFNN
+2257 VTLTFIGDQAGT
-2268 LFHEPTVEFLGVP
+2268 EYT
-2281 ATYSFTYFKVTESEG
+2281 FTYYKVSEDG
-2296 TIVKEP
+2296 TVAEEP
-2302 ADPVDAAHYYALLT
+2302 SLPIDAGTYQVDLL
-2316 IDSANVYYVTT
+2316 IDSVNVYYEGENEAELTIEPQDDIDVNASVVSGAGLGENEVYFTGAPIYPQANAIVNGLRGDVTQIT
-2327 GEYEVEFDIV
+2327 IEDSAAFSFKFYRKSTNEAA
-2337 PTDKISLD
+2337 DKI
-2345 ISIPTSTGLNEN
+2345 T
-2357 NVYYTGTGIRPT
+2357 
-2369 AEATITQF
+2369 
-2377 NPAQVYVTDD
+2377 
-2387 AAFTYKFYKVAS
+2387 
-2399 TVTGTT
+2399 
-2405 VEING
+2405 ING
-2410 VQYDVMAN
+2410 KEYSVYNKN
-2418 GYALDEAIDTGSY
+2418 GQDEAIDEGDIF
-2431 YVEYWFNIG
+2431 YVYVTFNASG
-2440 RKFNGN
+2440 KYNSN
-2446 YEERHGFMMSGDKP
+2446 YEEKGFWMLNSDGTPLEMSIKK
-2460 LIMQITTG
+2460 G
-2468 NMGIR
+2468 NM
-2473 FISVATQE
+2473 SVYVLSGTTRA
-2481 YSGLAGFNGRDV
+2481 YSGLVGYNGRDV
-2493 IYQEDGKWFINTDL
+2493 IYQENGKWFINTE
-2507 ITFSGVDLNGMTDLM
+2507 IFSFKGVDLAGMTDQML
-2522 EQLKTGEI
+2522 QLKTGPI
-2530 VITVSYR
+2530 TITVSVLYG
-2537 YDMTDGV
+2537 YSTSTGE
-2544 ARYTKLY
+2544 ALYSALY
-2551 DYTWGFDANNQVRTT
+2551 DYKWGFDSVTKTRTT
-2566 PVKKYYAMKTD
+2566 PAKTFRAYGTAD
-2577 PEAGQI
+2577 DGTTQNAGPVNGI
-2583 EGPYGN
+2583 Y
-2589 VTDLGYANG
+2589 DFGYANG
-2598 QTAAVYLIEVRVDN
+2598 LENAVYRITISVDN
-2612 RHSADVPED
+2612 TV
-2621 LRDVVSVPD
+2621 
-2630 SGSSYSSAMEV
+2630 SGSSYSPAQTIKYV
-2641 YADEDGNPIRDDNN
+2641 DGKPVMNE
-2655 NLQYVPTYHRGS
+2655 
-2667 GTISFEPA
+2667 GTQTPETEPAPHVAAGTVNIAPA

-2689 DGKNMLEGGYN
+2689 DGNDMLKGGYN

-2714 ELLDKAQFIL
+2714 ELLGKAQFIL
-2724 RGVAI
+2724 RGVAVPYEDPEAELI
-2729 PASAFEYSGD
+2729 KI
-2739 VSTNPLVKSVD
+2739 TNNGKNPTD
-2750 SSSAAVSVNVTGSNY
+2750 NVTGSNY

-2780 KRYFHLTVTNEEGKE
+2780 KTYFHLTVTDEEGNK
-2795 VYTYNVDGFNNGS
+2795 VYTYNVTGYNNGS
-2808 QNVGGANGIT
+2808 QNVGGAYGIT

-2886 DGELATET
+2886 DGELSTET

-2975 DEDGNPVGVTE
+2975 DEDGNPIKAP
-2986 GEEGEEGEE
+2986 EGEEGEE
-2995 GQDKNP
+2995 GQEQNP

-3109 TAFVTGADAVNGQT
+3109 TAFVTGHDAINGQT

-3158 GEGEFVAGGK
+3158 GDGEFAAGGK

-3265 MVETYLTANSE
+3265 MVEAYLTANSE

-3326 IANGA
+3326 ITNGS
-3331 YPEFEITKAAMQ
+3331 YPEFEITKAAMR
-3343 AILVASQKYV
+3343 AVLVGTQKYV
-3353 VTYGD
+3353 VTYGE
-3358 AIADITSAD
+3358 AIDDISD
-3367 TVLKHFTLAWKKQV
+3367 EQTVLKHFILAWQKQV

-3401 AVIAYSML
+3401 AVITYSML
-3409 NLNIYT
+3409 DLRVYT
-3415 KGDDI
+3415 KGYDI
-3420 GTYANAYELEIK
+3420 GTYVNAYELEIN

-3447 SVEVKPYALSVD
+3447 SVEVKPYAVSVD

-3470 GESSAQALTA
+3470 GADSAQALTA

-3568 VTINGADGALATLT
+3568 VTINGADGTLATLT

-3620 DGEYTET
+3620 DGKYTET

-3662 YFNKSGEFVPFG
+3662 YFDGSGEFVPFG
-3674 MFETAARLG
+3674 RFETAARLG
-3683 DERNGAE
+3683 YVRNDAELAAE

-3713 STNSANYVIANAN
+3713 STGSANYVIANAN
-3726 NEVPIITV
+3726 NEVPVITV
-3734 TPEGGD
+3734 TPEGSD

-3755 IDRSPALEVTAALGG
+3755 IARSSALEVTAALGG
-3770 DENAGIPALFTQDGE
+3770 DDNAGIRALFTQNGE
-3785 AWSRT
+3785 VWSRT

-3823 ASDAT
+3823 APDAPP
-3828 VQLVRDGDRDFS
+3828 VPLVRDGDRDFS

-3857 TALDAIINAG
+3857 TALDSIMSAG

-3877 TTNEVDITE
+3877 TTHKAYRTE
-3886 YTLVIAPAPASD
+3886 YTLVIDPAPASD

-3923 FTLAIAEELNNGTVH
+3923 FTLTIAEKLNVTNTH
-3938 TLDVTSYAVQVFK
+3938 TQDVTSYAVQVFK

-3969 LSKEQRALLAGAGS
+3969 LSKEQRALLANAGS

-3992 PNAEENAT
+3992 PNAKKDAT
-4000 FEVNTSEGPLTFT
+4000 FEVNTSEGKPLTFK
-4013 IAKRGL
+4013 IAKRDL
-4019 SNDGIDIAFKDHF
+4019 SNDGIDIAFKDRF

-4038 GQPVAVDEERLELS
+4038 GQPVAVDEARLELS

-4068 VTFEKGEGGKYTGT
+4068 VTFENGEGGKGGKYTGT
-4082 YNFTVSGTGN
+4082 YGFTVTGTGN
-4092 FEGTLT
+4092 FEGVLT
-4098 GSYSIGASVGLTQA
+4098 GTGYSYSIGASVGLTQA
-4112 PGSIVYGSDSV
+4112 PDPIVYGSDSV

-4129 NSMVPAQGDGSLDAE
+4129 NSMDPEQGDGSLDADRFGL
-4144 SFDLIFN
+4144 SFN
-4151 SNVGRLVSGNTTVSQ
+4151 SNVGRLVRGDTTVSQ

-4198 LSFTCVYDNITS
+4198 LSFTCEYDNITS
-4210 NGEINA
+4210 NGKINA
-4216 EASGEELCKVT
+4216 EASGAELCKVK
-4227 VTPASVEQAA
+4227 VTRASVEQAA

-4259 PRAYEYSLDNGQTWV
+4259 PRAYEYSLDNGQTW
-4274 KAVKGNNVISALAPE
+4274 KEAVKGNNVISALAPE

-4301 NYATAEGVHEYNI
+4301 NYATAEGVREY
-4314 DDVTLA
+4314 DLDVTLA

-4348 YAELLQQV
+4348 YAELLQRV

-4407 SATTTAAAAATAGA
+4407 SATTTATAAATAGA

>member
-24 LTVVLA
+24 LTVALV
-30 GNGASYVPEQEAA
+30 GNHSSIVPQQEASVAPA
-43 ASQTAVSVGSSTGEV
+43 ADNIGGSTGSV
-58 SSDYI
+58 SADYVF
-63 YQTLLSHSQKTGEWT
+63 QTLKAHSNK
-78 EADMQDLQD
+78 
-87 AQGNHLDNGST
+87 
-98 KGDGVK
+98 KGDGV
-104 ETYVTTLNTN
+104 
-114 FRLLTQNG
+114 G
-122 WSDVEGSDDK
+122 WDITEMQTDGSI
-132 EGTLNV
+132 
-138 PDKSWGGS
+138 S
-146 GYYEVFHN
+146 YY
-154 GSWYRFNKNSSDS
+154 
-167 GSLYMSY
+167 
-174 NDFMTNAAY
+174 
-183 YQNSSEYAMI
+183 
-193 VESDGVITYNPND
+193 P
-206 VYANLHFDATLD
+206 ATLD
-218 GAGATL
+218 NTFYLITQSGKATEANNSNAGVTAKDSYYQVTYNGMNYRFTKNSGYTLYLPFETFIAKTNYSQNVDNYGMAVQASGTISYDPLNTYNSRDVDATFDGAGVTL
-224 RATAVL
+224 SMSSMLKKWDSYGTGSTMYNWIKRSYIDGDSQMNNNVYGL
-230 NKTRGNG
+230 NAG
-237 GDGTSSGNI
+237 GLLIAS
-246 NGADLTWFTNH
+246 
-257 SFNYNIG
+257 
-264 KDSSDH
+264 
-270 TFKGLSV
+270 
-277 AGLVFGTLRNGTFK
+277 LRNGTLK
-291 NFKWDDQG
+291 NFTFTDKNANTGGRAYKEIQG
-299 ISGTH
+299 GRTLSGHYYEENNQRT
-304 QYTYKNVGSSTAF
+304 GTAF
-317 GGLVGYAGPSSQGGS
+317 GMVGYAGPSSKGAEGS
-332 GVSSIYNVS
+332 THSYITNVS
-341 MTYNNA
+341 LDMTKNVLHRYQSTLTDRIAAEVDMYTGVLIGLNMCANISNVTINMNSAVWDQSNVRTQQNFFEPASGYRATSHIGVLTGLNYGNNTLEKIA
-347 VQHIHNVHEYYD
+347 VYGKENAGFVGSEDLWQKGTSG
-359 DWDETRTGTFTGG
+359 DWSKTHTFIGG
-372 LIGVNFNANIELVTV
+372 LIGSIVNHATIDGVIFSFPFANMWYPQKDKRTNGATGKRGLFVGYPKDGATYSNIYISDLVTRGGNGV
-387 RMNNDISFEQQS
+387 TIDSVGANQEFEWSPGVDVVNAHDEVEAGSGTKYKTGLWFDGNDVSNKRFT
-399 ACVYITADWADPDNA
+399 YLDDD
-414 MACFG
+414 
-419 GIVGLQYYTGT
+419 
-430 LKKVV
+430 V
-435 ISGSEH
+435 ISNIQFSNDSQ
-441 AGLYGHHCVNKEI
+441 Y
-454 KKNWYNTSIADYN
+454 
-467 TTRAWTGMLVGYVPA
+467 
-482 GKSITFD
+482 
-489 GAILDMNYNECYA
+489 
-502 WLDKEKELVRGM
+502 M
-514 VLGEA
+514 V
-519 QDGLSKVTFRDIYIT
+519 
-534 DMVFGEVYD
+534 
-543 ANTGT
+543 
-548 GQQYGTNGRPTPAD
+548 
-562 VGIPGGEKDFNP
+562 
-574 ISKKYGAYTAQYW
+574 
-587 FYGFDVANMQ
+587 
-597 DFAYLDNNIVSAVS
+597 
-611 FSDDPDYMLEI
+611 EI
-622 SALADNKG
+622 SAPSSQTGVMWQVNYYWKG
-630 VFWNVKWQEYGSP
+630 TTTDISVSNSSQLVFM
-643 HTVEVDNDVFTQNAR
+643 QNAR
-658 EDVKIEGYGT
+658 ENVKLRGL
-668 YDGVRNE
+668 GVQGNN
-675 NYYLKMVVEY
+675 NYVVMNITY
-685 ASSYQL
+685 ASSYNYEL
-691 TPRNGVNNN
+691 TNGPGDDGSADKVYDKQPVNYPSFGVTENVIKTGNASLTNMTIQPEGDRLTLGFNDGDDPVGGAINNFYNANGV
-700 GVADKYYDKTMVN
+700 GT
-713 FPTLKASYL
+713 
-722 ENYEMENHPG
+722 G
-732 KLTQDGYVTIGNDS
+732 KN
-746 AGTFTFMMN
+746 
-755 NGSSGVGNEITHIYI
+755 
-770 GGEDKGADISGNI
+770 DISGMLGAIMALNYKD
-783 ASILQLERTAGED
+783 SNGEYVVTSDWTGVTAYD
-796 FQVVDNNLNAWQAE
+796 
-810 YNANVYRWTMLDM
+810 ANDYRWDGIALFGVSTTQ
-823 FAVEDKNGNKTIFA
+823 GNFVFVPQSGTSTEITI
-837 PASNGIN
+837 N
-844 VKVEIDKRPIYMDV
+844 KRPIYV
-858 VTNQVPYT
+858 KAETTSVPYIGEGYALAQGT
-866 GYDYGVQYGSGSA
+866 GTAPSG
-879 ANTVYYQFGTIATNG
+879 TVYYGVGTTATNG
-894 GGQAVISGDTV
+894 GEQAIISGDTV
-905 TLSQAATSSTAINA
+905 SVLANISDGPAVDVNTYHLSASGTLGGSSAKN
-919 GDYTITAQGVNSG
+919 YTV
-932 SNNYEL
+932 
-938 INAPDN
+938 INAPSN
-944 ENAFTITPANVTLTV
+944 KNAFSVTPANVTLTV
-959 TGGSMPYGT
+959 TGGSMPFGT

-980 HVEYTLDFGDSPLTG
+980 YVDYTLDFGDSPLSG

-1014 TPAGQYLF
+1014 SSAGQYLF
-1022 APASGS
+1022 APTNGS
-1028 GSVFANAFPAGM
+1028 GSVFAYAFPAGM

-1049 GNGSGNYTFAVA
+1049 GNGSGNYNVTPA

-1071 RLDLAVNLPEI
+1071 KLDLAVSLPEI

-1109 TSSAVKYFTAENGAE
+1109 TSSAVKYFTAENDAE

-1137 AQTVVSAISSPG
+1137 AQIVVESITSPG
-1149 SVNGLDNYNIEC
+1149 SNIGLNNYNISY
-1161 GTSAFDVLKR
+1161 GNTSAFDVLKR
-1171 DTYVLFDYDPDQTY
+1171 DTYVLFDYDPAQTY
-1185 VYQAAEYSFN
+1185 VYQAAAYSFN
-1195 ATSLSNGAA
+1195 ATSLSNGVA
-1204 GDGVEDVT
+1204 GDGVTDVT

-1221 LQPAQALN
+1221 QQPARALN

-1284 EVPFAPAGV
+1284 EVPFDKTGV
-1293 TITVDSALQG
+1293 TITVADALQG

-1318 GAAEVPVNAGAYAVA
+1318 GAAEVPVNAGTYAVA
-1333 VSLPELTNYHAY
+1333 VSLPELTNYNAD
-1345 TASLGNDA
+1345 TASLGSDA

-1359 KITITPEKTEVS
+1359 TITITPKETEVTAP
-1371 VKYDGTVIP
+1371 YDGTVIP
-1380 DLPYTITGSDKS
+1380 NLPYTITGSDGRPLN
-1392 DLSGKITPDISYYVG
+1392 DEVTPDISYYVG
-1407 EGTENVATSLR
+1407 AGTENVATSLR

-1433 GNYASAEATVTYEVT
+1433 GNYASDEATVTYEVT
-1448 KRQLHITLRNDQVT
+1448 QMQLHITLRNAQVT

-1467 YQPDYDITTDSI
+1467 YQPDYDITTGS
-1479 TTTDPIIAGDVVNI
+1479 IIAGDVVNI
-1493 TFTVTKDGSAVS
+1493 TFTVTKDGSSVS

-1531 TVTIAPYT
+1531 TVTIDPYT
-1539 LTAQGLNSTLLFNAA
+1539 LTAQGLNTTILYNSAA
-1554 NTADEYYEEQMA
+1554 TGIEEYKSQINYE
-1566 YRVLDADGKD
+1566 VLDVDGSVIDKGIDVSVD
-1576 ITELVTV
+1576 ILEEGGAAATTIGSDGGKYQAKLTVTV
-1583 TPELVKSVSDT
+1583 TKSGAFDNDNYAVAEATTYAIYIYKIALRSSLTGSVTYGTDYT
-1594 SLIGNVDERGGV
+1594 VNGVLYAAAGQAGTQDLKVDVNGAVDMEEGAVADVLEINIKNAVLTLSGANLIGESASGSKT
-1606 YAAQLTINA
+1606 LTS
-1615 LPGGYLAEN
+1615 
-1624 YRLEPNVYTV
+1624 
-1634 YVYRIGLRGALT
+1634 GA
-1646 TGGSAVTFGTGY
+1646 
-1658 SVKGELFAMSGEGK
+1658 
-1672 EQPLTLDASGNV
+1672 DASVVFNGNV
-1684 GGIADTEMGTDVQSI
+1684 FDKQFTKPVDAGSYTL
-1699 TVTAA
+1699 TVTLTVEA
-1704 AMNFSG
+1704 
-1710 VVLNGTQIKDSQISN
+1710 VYKEGTTSHPENKRT
-1725 DIADIFLSGVATED
+1725 V
-1739 MKNAGTYTATI
+1739 TI
-1750 TITVKAAY
+1750 T
-1758 SNPSLNR
+1758 
-1765 DDVQII
+1765 
-1771 APFTWTVDPLEI
+1771 APFTWTVDPLPV
-1783 AVNLGQLDKY
+1783 AVKTLGQLDTY
-1793 YTETITAADIMG
+1793 YTETISAADIMG
-1805 VVETEYKKYV
+1805 VVEMEEQYKKYV

-1820 AISGSGTYVN
+1820 AIGDTYVN
-1830 AGEYEYDL
+1830 ADEYEYDL

-1852 PAVETGKINVQKLTL
+1852 SAEETGKINVQKLTL
-1867 QVSAGNAE
+1867 QVSADNAE
-1875 VEYGKA
+1875 VEYGNA

-1886 TPVISKGETPL
+1886 TTVISKGETPL

-1919 TYQPG
+1919 NYQPS

-1929 YDGAIE
+1929 YEGAIE

-1945 VKKTDGNINVIP
+1945 VEKTDGNVNVIP

-1970 YGTQQLP
+1970 YGTEQLP

-1995 PALATDGLTLD
+1995 PVLATDGLTLD
-2006 GAAAPA
+2006 GEAAPA
-2012 VNRINANSYAYDFT
+2012 VNRINADSYAYDFT
-2026 SLSSQDGNYE
+2026 SLSSQDDNYE

-2099 GGNIVKN
+2099 GGKVVKN

-2121 GTDPVEADN
+2121 GTDPVEAGN

-2152 VAEAAEEGGAFIL
+2152 VAEAAEEDGAFIL

-2194 DNDGALTVT
+2194 ENDGALTVT
-2203 IAYTQNGFTASPVNA
+2203 IAYSQNGFTASPVNA

-2243 INKLQINTLDGFAN
+2243 INKLQLTTLDGFAEINVPAAKYTSQVQN
-2257 VTAPVDAMFNN
+2257 VTLTFIGDQAGT
-2268 LFHEPTVEFLGVP
+2268 EYT
-2281 ATYSFTYFKVTESEG
+2281 FTYYRVSEDG
-2296 TIVKEP
+2296 TVAEEP
-2302 ADPVDAAHYYALLT
+2302 SLPIDAGTYQVDLL
-2316 IDSANVYYVTT
+2316 IDSVNVYYEGENEAELTIEPQDDIDVNASVVSGAGLGENEVYFTGAPIYPQANAIVNGLRGDVTQIT
-2327 GEYEVEFDIV
+2327 IEDSAAFSFKFYRKSTNEAA
-2337 PTDKISLD
+2337 DKITINGKEYSVYNKKGQNEAIDEGD
-2345 ISIPTSTGLNEN
+2345 IF
-2357 NVYYTGTGIRPT
+2357 Y
-2369 AEATITQF
+2369 
-2377 NPAQVYVTDD
+2377 VYVT
-2387 AAFTYKFYKVAS
+2387 FNAS
-2399 TVTGTT
+2399 GKY
-2405 VEING
+2405 N
-2410 VQYDVMAN
+2410 
-2418 GYALDEAIDTGSY
+2418 S
-2431 YVEYWFNIG
+2431 
-2440 RKFNGN
+2440 N
-2446 YEERHGFMMSGDKP
+2446 YEEKGFWMLNSDGTPLEMSIKK
-2460 LIMQITTG
+2460 G
-2468 NMGIR
+2468 NM
-2473 FISVATQE
+2473 SVYVLSGTTRA
-2481 YSGLAGFNGRDV
+2481 YSGLVGYNGRDV
-2493 IYQEDGKWFINTDL
+2493 IYQENGKWFINTE
-2507 ITFSGVDLNGMTDLM
+2507 IFSFKGVDLAGMTDQML
-2522 EQLKTGEI
+2522 QLKTGPI
-2530 VITVSYR
+2530 TITVSVLYG
-2537 YDMTDGV
+2537 YSTSTGE
-2544 ARYTKLY
+2544 ALYSALY
-2551 DYTWGFDANNQVRTT
+2551 DYKWGFDSVTKTRTE
-2566 PVKKYYAMKTD
+2566 PVKTFRAYGTADDGTTQN
-2577 PEAGQI
+2577 AGSVNGI
-2583 EGPYGN
+2583 Y
-2589 VTDLGYANG
+2589 DFGYANG
-2598 QTAAVYLIEVRVDN
+2598 LENAVYRITISVDN
-2612 RHSADVPED
+2612 TV
-2621 LRDVVSVPD
+2621 
-2630 SGSSYSSAMEV
+2630 SGSSYSPAQTIKYVDGKPVMN
-2641 YADEDGNPIRDDNN
+2641 EDTQTPETEPAPH
-2655 NLQYVPTYHRGS
+2655 VAA
-2667 GTISFEPA
+2667 GTVNIAPA

-2689 DGKNMLEGGYN
+2689 DGNDMLKGGYN

-2714 ELLDKAQFIL
+2714 ELLGKAQFIL
-2724 RGVAI
+2724 RGVAVPYEDPEAELI
-2729 PASAFEYSGD
+2729 KI
-2739 VSTNPLVKSVD
+2739 TNNGKNPTD
-2750 SSSAAVSVNVTGSNY
+2750 NVTGSNY

-2780 KRYFHLTVTNEEGKE
+2780 KTYFHLTITDEEGNV
-2795 VYTYNVDGFNNGS
+2795 VYAYNVTGYNNGS
-2808 QNVGGANGIT
+2808 QNVGGAYGIT

-2894 GHYQMFEEAFK
+2894 GHYQMFEEAFR

-2975 DEDGNPVGVTE
+2975 DEDGNPIKAP
-2986 GEEGEEGEE
+2986 EGEEGEE
-2995 GQDKNP
+2995 GQEQNP

-3032 TLPGNTNDYAPYT
+3032 TLPSNTNDYAPYT

-3109 TAFVTGADAVNGQT
+3109 TAFVTGYEAVNGQT

-3158 GEGEFVAGGK
+3158 GDGEFAAGGK

-3174 YTVYVTA
+3174 YTVYVTV

-3212 YTAVYNENGNTIAP
+3212 YTAFYNENGNTIAP

-3265 MVETYLTANSE
+3265 MVEAYLTANSE

-3326 IANGA
+3326 ITNGS

-3343 AILVASQKYV
+3343 AILVATQKYV

-3358 AIADITSAD
+3358 AITDITSAD

-3401 AVIAYSML
+3401 AVITYSML
-3409 NLNIYT
+3409 DLRVYT
-3415 KGDDI
+3415 KGYDI
-3420 GTYANAYELEIK
+3420 GTYANAYELEIN

-3447 SVEVKPYALSVD
+3447 SVEVKPYAVSVD

-3480 AGVTFNKVYQGASFG
+3480 AGVVFNKVYQGASFG
-3495 RLTFVFKDAEGN
+3495 RLTLVFKDAEGN

-3568 VTINGADGALATLT
+3568 VTINGADDTLATLT

-3620 DGEYTET
+3620 DGEYKGEYKEK

-3639 WEYSTIWTGY
+3639 WEYSTIWTGF

-3662 YFNKSGEFVPFG
+3662 YFGDNGEFVPFG
-3674 MFETAARLG
+3674 LFETAARLG
-3683 DERNGAE
+3683 GVRNDAELAAE

-3713 STNSANYVIANAN
+3713 STGSANYVIANAD
-3726 NEVPIITV
+3726 NEVPVITV
-3734 TPEGGD
+3734 TPEGGG

-3755 IDRSPALEVTAALGG
+3755 IARSPALEVTAALGG
-3770 DENAGIPALFTQDGE
+3770 DENAHIPALFTQDGE
-3785 AWSRT
+3785 DDEVWSRT

-3811 KRTQATVQGSIA
+3811 KRTQATAQGSIA
-3823 ASDAT
+3823 APDAT
-3828 VQLVRDGDRDFS
+3828 VPLERDGDRDFS

-3857 TALDAIINAG
+3857 TALDSIMSAG

-3877 TTNEVDITE
+3877 TTNEVKITE
-3886 YTLVIAPAPASD
+3886 YTLVIDPAPASD

-3923 FTLAIAEELNNGTVH
+3923 FTLTITEKLNSTVQH
-3938 TLDVTSYAVQVFK
+3938 TLDVTSYDVQVFK

-3959 TYNVKNGVAE
+3959 TYKVKNGVAE

-3992 PNAEENAT
+3992 PNAKENAT
-4000 FEVNTSEGPLTFT
+4000 FEVNTSDGPLTFT
-4013 IAKRGL
+4013 IKQRDL

-4068 VTFEKGEGGKYTGT
+4068 VTFENENGEGGNEGGKYTGT
-4082 YNFTVSGTGN
+4082 YGFTVSGTGN
-4092 FEGTLT
+4092 FTGKLT
-4098 GSYSIGASVGLTQA
+4098 GPDYSYSIGASVGLTQP
-4112 PGSIVYGSDSV
+4112 PGPIVYGSDSV
-4123 TVVLTV
+4123 KVVLTV
-4129 NSMVPAQGDGSLDAE
+4129 NSMDPAQGDGSVDAD
-4144 SFDLIFN
+4144 SFKLSFN
-4151 SNVGRLVSGNTTVSQ
+4151 SNVCRLVNGDTTVSQ

-4210 NGEINA
+4210 NGKINA
-4216 EASGEELCKVT
+4216 EASGAELCKVR

-4259 PRAYEYSLDNGQTWV
+4259 PRAYEYSLDNGQTWRP
-4274 KAVKGNNVISALAPE
+4274 AVKGNNVISSLAPE

-4301 NYATAEGVHEYNI
+4301 NYATAKGVREY
-4314 DDVTLA
+4314 DLDVTLA

-4407 SATTTAAAAATAGA
+4407 SATTTATAAATAGA

>member
-24 LTVVLA
+24 LTVALV
-30 GNGASYVPEQEAA
+30 GNHSSIVPQQEASVAPA
-43 ASQTAVSVGSSTGEV
+43 AAVNIGGSTGSV
-58 SSDYI
+58 SADYVF
-63 YQTLLSHSQKTGEWT
+63 QTLKAHSNK
-78 EADMQDLQD
+78 
-87 AQGNHLDNGST
+87 
-98 KGDGVK
+98 KGDGV
-104 ETYVTTLNTN
+104 
-114 FRLLTQNG
+114 G
-122 WSDVEGSDDK
+122 WDITEMQTDGSI
-132 EGTLNV
+132 
-138 PDKSWGGS
+138 S
-146 GYYEVFHN
+146 YY
-154 GSWYRFNKNSSDS
+154 
-167 GSLYMSY
+167 
-174 NDFMTNAAY
+174 
-183 YQNSSEYAMI
+183 
-193 VESDGVITYNPND
+193 P
-206 VYANLHFDATLD
+206 ATLD
-218 GAGATL
+218 NTFYLITQSGKATEANNSGAGVTATDSYYQVTYNGMNYRFSKNSGYTL
-224 RATAVL
+224 YLPFVTFITQTNYSQNVNNYGMAVQASASGTGTISYDPRKTYHSYDFRATFDGAGVTLSMSNMLSKWDSGDASARYTWIQNGYRSDDPTIKNNVGL
-230 NKTRGNG
+230 NCAGLLIASLY
-237 GDGTSSGNI
+237 DGT
-246 NGADLTWFTNH
+246 L
-257 SFNYNIG
+257 
-264 KDSSDH
+264 
-270 TFKGLSV
+270 
-277 AGLVFGTLRNGTFK
+277 K
-291 NFKWDDQG
+291 NFKLTDRYAVYKADDKNPDQG
-299 ISGTH
+299 SGRPFNCH
-304 QYTYKNVGSSTAF
+304 QSVRKLSGHYYEENNRETGTAF
-317 GGLVGYAGPSSQGGS
+317 GGLVGYAGPTSANQEANTNSYIS
-332 GVSSIYNVS
+332 NISLDFTKNVLHVYRS
-341 MTYNNA
+341 TS
-347 VQHIHNVHEYYD
+347 
-359 DWDETRTGTFTGG
+359 TTGPSAQVDMFTGAAIG
-372 LIGVNFNANIELVTV
+372 LNMSANISNLVINMNSSVWDQCTV
-387 RMNNDISFEQQS
+387 RMQGYNLLG
-399 ACVYITADWADPDNA
+399 W
-414 MACFG
+414 
-419 GIVGLQYYTGT
+419 
-430 LKKVV
+430 
-435 ISGSEH
+435 GS
-441 AGLYGHHCVNKEI
+441 
-454 KKNWYNTSIADYN
+454 SADYSGTAHIGVLSGMMLGGKTLEKVAIYGTESSAFVCSDDLFQYN
-467 TTRAWTGMLVGYVPA
+467 GTGNWSKVHTYIG
-482 GKSITFD
+482 
-489 GAILDMNYNECYA
+489 GAIGTCMSKQTINGFLFSYPLANCWYPKA
-502 WLDKEKELVRGM
+502 DKRTEGATFKRGIF
-514 VLGEA
+514 VGNPKGTITYSNVYL
-519 QDGLSKVTFRDIYIT
+519 T
-534 DMVFGEVYD
+534 DMVIANSTATSMD
-543 ANTGT
+543 AIG
-548 GQQYGTNGRPTPAD
+548 
-562 VGIPGGEKDFNP
+562 GGEYTNYPAADIVNSHDQVESGDSASFPAGFWFDGSSATNKRFVYADEAV
-574 ISKKYGAYTAQYW
+574 ISSIQFSNDSQYM
-587 FYGFDVANMQ
+587 V
-597 DFAYLDNNIVSAVS
+597 
-611 FSDDPDYMLEI
+611 EI
-622 SALADNKG
+622 SAPSSETGVMWQVNYCWKG
-630 VFWNVKWQEYGSP
+630 TTTDISVSNSSQLVFM
-643 HTVEVDNDVFTQNAR
+643 QNAR
-658 EDVKIEGYGT
+658 DNVKLRGL
-668 YDGVRNE
+668 GVQGNN
-675 NYYLKMVVEY
+675 NYVVMNITY
-685 ASSYQL
+685 ASSYNYEL
-691 TPRNGVNNN
+691 TNGP
-700 GVADKYYDKTMVN
+700 GDDGSADKVYDKQPVN
-713 FPTLKASYL
+713 YPSFGVTENVIKTGNASLTNMTIQPEGDRLTLGF
-722 ENYEMENHPG
+722 N
-732 KLTQDGYVTIGNDS
+732 DGDDPVGGAI
-746 AGTFTFMMN
+746 N
-755 NGSSGVGNEITHIYI
+755 N
-770 GGEDKGADISGNI
+770 
-783 ASILQLERTAGED
+783 
-796 FQVVDNNLNAWQAE
+796 F
-810 YNANVYRWTMLDM
+810 YNANGVGTGKNDISDMLGAIMALNYKDSNGEYVVTSDWTGVTAYDANDYRWDGIALFGVSTTQ
-823 FAVEDKNGNKTIFA
+823 GNFVFVPQSGTSTEITI
-837 PASNGIN
+837 N
-844 VKVEIDKRPIYMDV
+844 KRPIYV
-858 VTNQVPYT
+858 KAETTSVPYIGEGYALAQGT
-866 GYDYGVQYGSGSA
+866 GTAPSG
-879 ANTVYYQFGTIATNG
+879 TVYYGVGTTATNG
-894 GGQAVISGDTV
+894 GEQAIISGDTV
-905 TLSQAATSSTAINA
+905 SVLANISDGPAVDVNTYHLSASGTLGGSSAKN
-919 GDYTITAQGVNSG
+919 YTV
-932 SNNYEL
+932 
-938 INAPDN
+938 INAPSN
-944 ENAFTITPANVTLTV
+944 ENAFSVTPANVTLTV

-1014 TPAGQYLF
+1014 SSAGQYLF
-1022 APASGS
+1022 APTNGS
-1028 GSVFANAFPAGM
+1028 GRVFAYAFPAGM

-1049 GNGSGNYTFAVA
+1049 GIGSGNYNVTPA

-1071 RLDLAVNLPEI
+1071 KLDLAVSLPEI
-1082 SDFTYGDLDMPQVGE
+1082 SDFTYGDRNMPQVGE

-1109 TSSAVKYFTAENGAE
+1109 TSSAVKYFTAEDDAV

-1149 SVNGLDNYNIEC
+1149 SVNGLDNYNISY
-1161 GTSAFDVLKR
+1161 GNPSAFDVLKR
-1171 DTYVLFDYDPDQTY
+1171 DTYVLFDYDPAQTY

-1195 ATSLSNGAA
+1195 ATSLSDGAA
-1204 GDGVEDVT
+1204 GDGVSDVT

-1274 SKTTAEYSGE
+1274 SKTTDEYSGE

-1293 TITVDSALQG
+1293 TITVADALQE

-1318 GAAEVPVNAGAYAVA
+1318 GAAEVPVNAGTYAVA
-1333 VSLPELTNYHAY
+1333 VSLPELTNYNAA
-1345 TASLGNDA
+1345 TASLGSDA

-1359 KITITPEKTEVS
+1359 TITITPKKTEVTAA
-1371 VKYDGTVIP
+1371 YDGTVIP
-1380 DLPYTITGSDKS
+1380 NLPYTITGSDGRPLN
-1392 DLSGKITPDISYYVG
+1392 DEVTPDISYYVG
-1407 EGTENVATSLR
+1407 EGTETVATSLR

-1428 YDGAT
+1428 YYGAT
-1433 GNYASAEATVTYEVT
+1433 GNYASAKATVTYEVT
-1448 KRQLHITLRNDQVT
+1448 KRQLHITLRNAQVT

-1467 YQPDYDITTDSI
+1467 YQPDYDITTDPII
-1479 TTTDPIIAGDVVNI
+1479 TGDPIIAGDVVNI

-1531 TVTIAPYT
+1531 TVTIDPYT

-1576 ITELVTV
+1576 ITERVTV
-1583 TPELVKSVSDT
+1583 TPELVQSVSKP
-1594 SLIGNVDERGGV
+1594 SLIDNVDVHGGV
-1606 YAAQLTINA
+1606 YAAQLTIKA

-1624 YRLEPNVYTV
+1624 YKLEANVYTV

-1646 TGGSAVTFGTGY
+1646 TGGSAVTFGKVY

-1684 GGIADTEMGTDVQSI
+1684 EGIADTEMGTDVQSI

-1710 VVLNGTQIKDSQISN
+1710 VVLNGKQIDDSQISN
-1725 DIADIFLSGVATED
+1725 VIADIFQSGVATDE

-1750 TITVKAAY
+1750 TITVKATY
-1758 SNPSLNR
+1758 SDSSLDR

-1771 APFTWTVDPLEI
+1771 APFTWTVVPLEI
-1783 AVNLGQLDKY
+1783 ASGDGDVNLGQLNKY

-1805 VVETEYKKYV
+1805 VVEMEYKEYV

-1820 AISGSGTYVN
+1820 AISGSDTYVN
-1830 AGEYEYDL
+1830 AGEYKYDL

-1845 GYYNYTL
+1845 GYYNFTL
-1852 PAVETGKINVQKLTL
+1852 PAVETGKITGKINVQKLTL

-1914 YTTAL
+1914 YTTEL
-1919 TYQPG
+1919 NYQPG
-1924 NGVGL
+1924 KGVGL
-1929 YDGAIE
+1929 YEGAIK
-1935 LSVTATENFT
+1935 LSVTATKNFT
-1945 VKKTDGNINVIP
+1945 VEKTDGNVNVIP

-2006 GAAAPA
+2006 GEAAPA
-2012 VNRINANSYAYDFT
+2012 VNRINASSYAYDFT
-2026 SLSSQDGNYE
+2026 SLSSQDENYE

-2071 AEELFTIADMDMPNG
+2071 ADELFTIADMDMPNG

-2099 GGNIVKN
+2099 GGKVVKN

-2121 GTDPVEADN
+2121 GTDPVEAGN

-2152 VAEAAEEGGAFIL
+2152 VAEAAEEDGAFIL

-2243 INKLQINTLDGFAN
+2243 INKLQLTTLDGFAEINVPAAKYTSQVQN
-2257 VTAPVDAMFNN
+2257 VTLTFIGDQAGT
-2268 LFHEPTVEFLGVP
+2268 EYT
-2281 ATYSFTYFKVTESEG
+2281 FTYYKVSEDG
-2296 TIVKEP
+2296 TVAEEP
-2302 ADPVDAAHYYALLT
+2302 SLPIDAGTYQVDLL
-2316 IDSANVYYVTT
+2316 IDSVNVYYEGENEAELTIEPQDDIDVNASVVSGAGLGENEVYFTGAPIYPQANAIVNGLRGDVTQIT
-2327 GEYEVEFDIV
+2327 IEDSAAFSFKFYRKSTNEAA
-2337 PTDKISLD
+2337 DKITINGKEYSVYDKKGQNEAIDEGD
-2345 ISIPTSTGLNEN
+2345 IF
-2357 NVYYTGTGIRPT
+2357 Y
-2369 AEATITQF
+2369 
-2377 NPAQVYVTDD
+2377 VYVTFN
-2387 AAFTYKFYKVAS
+2387 AGGKYNSNYIEKGFWMLNSKGTPLEMSIKKGNMSVYVLS
-2399 TVTGTT
+2399 GTT
-2405 VEING
+2405 R
-2410 VQYDVMAN
+2410 A
-2418 GYALDEAIDTGSY
+2418 
-2431 YVEYWFNIG
+2431 
-2440 RKFNGN
+2440 
-2446 YEERHGFMMSGDKP
+2446 
-2460 LIMQITTG
+2460 
-2468 NMGIR
+2468 
-2473 FISVATQE
+2473 
-2481 YSGLAGFNGRDV
+2481 YSGLVGYNGRDV
-2493 IYQEDGKWFINTDL
+2493 IYQENGKWFINTE
-2507 ITFSGVDLNGMTDLM
+2507 IFSFKGVDLAGMTDQML
-2522 EQLKTGEI
+2522 QLKTGPI
-2530 VITVSYR
+2530 TITVSVLYG
-2537 YDMTDGV
+2537 YSTSTGE
-2544 ARYTKLY
+2544 ALYSALY
-2551 DYTWGFDANNQVRTT
+2551 DYKWGFDSVTKTRTE
-2566 PVKKYYAMKTD
+2566 PVKTFRAYGTADDGTTQN
-2577 PEAGQI
+2577 AGPVNDI
-2583 EGPYGN
+2583 Y
-2589 VTDLGYANG
+2589 DFGYANG
-2598 QTAAVYLIEVRVDN
+2598 LENAVYRITISVDN
-2612 RHSADVPED
+2612 TV
-2621 LRDVVSVPD
+2621 
-2630 SGSSYSSAMEV
+2630 SGSSYSPAQTIKYV
-2641 YADEDGNPIRDDNN
+2641 DGKPVMNE
-2655 NLQYVPTYHRGS
+2655 
-2667 GTISFEPA
+2667 GTQTPETEPAPHVAAGTVNIAPA

-2689 DGKNMLEGGYN
+2689 DGNDMLKGGYN

-2714 ELLDKAQFIL
+2714 ELLGKAQFIL
-2724 RGVAI
+2724 RGVAVPYEDPEAELI
-2729 PASAFEYSGD
+2729 KI
-2739 VSTNPLVKSVD
+2739 TNNGKNPTD
-2750 SSSAAVSVNVTGSNY
+2750 NVTGSNY

-2780 KRYFHLTVTNEEGKE
+2780 KTYFHLTVTNEEGKE
-2795 VYTYNVDGFNNGS
+2795 VYTYNVDGYNNGS
-2808 QNVGGANGIT
+2808 QNVGGAYGIT

-2894 GHYQMFEEAFK
+2894 GHYQDFEDAFK
-2905 AGQYDNY
+2905 AGNYDNY

-2919 GSGIPYTDYQV
+2919 GSGVPYTDYQV

-2975 DEDGNPVGVTE
+2975 DADGNPVGVTE

-2995 GQDKNP
+2995 GQEQNP

-3045 TENVGI
+3045 TSNVGI
-3051 FAIQYLADGSEDW
+3051 SAIQYLADGSEDW

-3109 TAFVTGADAVNGQT
+3109 TAFLTGYEAVNGQT

-3158 GEGEFVAGGK
+3158 GDGEFAAGGK

-3265 MVETYLTANSE
+3265 MVEAYLTANSE

-3326 IANGA
+3326 ITNGS

-3358 AIADITSAD
+3358 AITDITSAD

-3401 AVIAYSML
+3401 AVITYSML
-3409 NLNIYT
+3409 DLRVYT
-3415 KGDDI
+3415 KGYDI
-3420 GTYANAYELEIK
+3420 GTYANAYELEIN

-3447 SVEVKPYALSVD
+3447 SVEVKPYAVSVD

-3470 GESSAQALTA
+3470 GADSAQALTA

-3495 RLTFVFKDAEGN
+3495 RLTFVFKDAEDN

-3568 VTINGADGALATLT
+3568 VTINGADGTLATLT

-3615 YTWGT
+3615 YTWGK

-3662 YFNKSGEFVPFG
+3662 YFDGSGEFVPFG
-3674 MFETAARLG
+3674 RFKKAARLG
-3683 DERNGAE
+3683 GDDVRNGAE

-3696 DGDSG
+3696 YGDSG

-3713 STNSANYVIANAN
+3713 STGSANYVIANAD
-3726 NEVPIITV
+3726 NEVPVITV
-3734 TPEGGD
+3734 TPEGGG

-3755 IDRSPALEVTAALGG
+3755 IAASPALEVTAALDG
-3770 DENAGIPALFTQDGE
+3770 DENARIPALFTQDGE
-3785 AWSRT
+3785 DDEVWSRT

-3811 KRTQATVQGSIA
+3811 KRTKATVQGSIA
-3823 ASDAT
+3823 APPDAT
-3828 VQLVRDGDRDFS
+3828 VQLERDGDRDFS

-3857 TALDAIINAG
+3857 TALDSIMSAG

-3877 TTNEVDITE
+3877 TTNEVNITE
-3886 YTLVIAPAPASD
+3886 YTLVIDPAPASN

-3923 FTLAIAEELNNGTVH
+3923 FTLAIAEKLNGTVVH

-3969 LSKEQRALLAGAGS
+3969 LSKEQRALLANAGS

-3992 PNAEENAT
+3992 PNAEANAT
-4000 FEVNTSEGPLTFT
+4000 FEVNTSAGPLTFT
-4013 IAKRGL
+4013 IERRDL

-4032 DYTTKG
+4032 DYTTAG
-4038 GQPVAVDEERLELS
+4038 GLPVAVDEERLELS

-4068 VTFEKGEGGKYTGT
+4068 VTFENGEGGKYTGT
-4082 YNFTVSGTGN
+4082 YNFTVTGTGN
-4092 FEGTLT
+4092 FKGVLT
-4098 GSYSIGASVGLTQA
+4098 GTGYSYSIGASVGLTQA

-4129 NSMVPAQGDGSLDAE
+4129 NSMDPAQGDGSVDAD

-4151 SNVGRLVSGNTTVSQ
+4151 SNVGRLVSGDTTVSQ

-4210 NGEINA
+4210 NGKINA
-4216 EASGEELCKVT
+4216 EASGAELCKVI

-4259 PRAYEYSLDNGQTWV
+4259 PRTYEYSLDNGQTW
-4274 KAVKGNNVISALAPE
+4274 KEAVKGNNVISALAPE
-4289 QNVTVTLRVNDG
+4289 QNVTVTLRVNDD
-4301 NYATAEGVHEYNI
+4301 NYATAEGVREY
-4314 DDVTLA
+4314 DLDVTLA

-4348 YAELLQQV
+4348 YAELLQRV

-4407 SATTTAAAAATAGA
+4407 SATTTATAAATAGA